1 MIGTGAAHFHPA
13 MMRFRQS
20 SDPINDGVNTT
31 VYQNG
36 LALQA
41 TGTAY
46 GFPWE
51 LRPGFYALWAQNGS
65 PWIGSRMDGNNT
77 FEDLNTNFPSTTFGD
92 SGSVALGNYVRAGMG
107 GSYPRPEITGNDWR
121 DMEYHIRRGTVGGG
135 GGFGGSVY
143 QPGPNDPDNIT
154 PLILT
159 LSAVRSG
166 TTPRG
171 DPQITVTWTTNKPT
185 VGIACAGT
193 PNQLSTFG
201 IYSMYSALSAPG
213 GGYGTS
219 HSATCQVLAGLSPVH
234 YTVIVKDV
242 AGNLSHATDHTIT

>member
-1 MIGTGAAHFHPA
+1 MVGTGAAHFHPA

-36 LALQA
+36 LAIQA

-65 PWIGSRMDGNNT
+65 PWIGSRVDGNNT
-77 FEDLNTNFPSTTFGD
+77 FEDLNTNFPSTVFGG

-107 GSYPRPEITGNDWR
+107 GSFPRPEITGNDWR
-121 DMEYHIRRGTVGGG
+121 DMEYHIRRGTVGG

-159 LSAVRSG
+159 LSGVRSG

-193 PNQLSTFG
+193 PNQLSTFVVGTRGFTRRLIWPDLRLAIAQLRPCCPAGSGYRRDPWTTKAG
-201 IYSMYSALSAPG
+201 I
-213 GGYGTS
+213 
-219 HSATCQVLAGLSPVH
+219 GLSMCQ
-234 YTVIVKDV
+234 
-242 AGNLSHATDHTIT
+242 